1 MRKHN
6 ILLSGVTALSLLVGV
21 TAIGTGSHVSAQTES
36 GAGLKFIGRWNSTSG
51 LGGAEISAYD
61 PASQRLFV
69 TNGATNQIDIVNI
82 SNPRKPIKVT
92 SIDLAA
98 KGVTGVQSVAVKDGL
113 VAVAATMAKAQYS
126 GRIFFA
132 NIDGVLHKGVPDGV
146 EVGALPDHV
155 SFTPD
160 GNYVL
165 VAGEGEPSSYCTD
178 ATTLFETQDPLGTVS
193 IIVVSGKKPVAT
205 TLDFKDFADRAGAI
219 VFQGGRIFGPKSTVA
234 QDLEP
239 EYITSSAD
247 SKYAYVTLQE
257 NNAIATVDLGT
268 KKIIQISGL
277 GYKSYNSD
285 GKGLDALADGT
296 ALIAKQNVMG
306 MYQPD
311 AIASLTSNGDT
322 YLVTANE
329 GDAREW
335 PCLLGGTDGAKAEK
349 EAQKISSIYDSTD
362 STITAVNTA
371 VPSLEGTQ
379 FAPAN
384 PQVAT
389 ITSKTK
395 VKTLYTFGTRSFSI
409 WKANNLEGVDSADL
423 KWDSG
428 DAIEKITSTMRP
440 AFFNADWNTTSG
452 YINGVD
458 ARSTKKGPEPEG
470 IAVGEA
476 YGTKWIVVG
485 LERDGGLLLYDATNP
500 EAPTFVDY
508 INTSNPSGNLL
519 AGKYS
524 ATAGDVSP
532 EGIQFVTPD
541 DSPTGKALVLVSYEL
556 SGTVGIYE
564 IPQKLPGSPRN
575 VVARAAAGKIVVSY
589 KPTKT
594 IGWTGQLWYS
604 AVCKSSLGTV
614 KATSTRNSIALDIP
628 ASKRGTTFSCNV
640 FANSALGAG
649 VSVKTLPV
657 SVK

>member
-6 ILLSGVTALSLLVGV
+6 ILLSGVTAVALLVGAS
-21 TAIGTGSHVSAQTES
+21 AIGTGSHVSAQTED

-51 LGGAEISAYD
+51 VGGAEISAYD

-82 SNPRKPIKVT
+82 SNPRKPVKVT

-98 KGVTGVQSVAVKDGL
+98 KGVTGIQSVAVKDGL
-113 VAVAATMAKAQYS
+113 VAVAATMAKAQNN

-132 NIDGVLHKGVPDGV
+132 NIDGVLQANVSDGV

-160 GNYVL
+160 GNYLL
-165 VAGEGEPSSYCTD
+165 VAGEGEPSSYCSD
-178 ATTLFETQDPLGTVS
+178 ATTLFDTQDPLGTVS
-193 IIVVSGKKPVAT
+193 IIDVSVAKPVAK
-205 TLDFKDFADRAGAI
+205 TLDFKSFAERAGAI
-219 VFQGGRIFGPKSTVA
+219 VFQGGRVFGPKSSVA

-247 SKYAYVTLQE
+247 SKFAYVTLQE

-268 KKIIQISGL
+268 KEIIQISGL

-311 AIASLTSNGDT
+311 AIATLTANDTT

-329 GDAREW
+329 GDAREY
-335 PCLLGGTDGAKAEK
+335 PCFLGGTDGAKAEK

-362 STITAVNTA
+362 ATITAVNTA

-384 PQVAT
+384 AQVAK
-389 ITSKTK
+389 IDKNTK
-395 VKTLYTFGTRSFSI
+395 VKTLYTFGTRSFSV

-428 DAIEKITSTMRP
+428 DAIEKITSTVRP

-452 YINGVD
+452 YVNGVD

-470 IAVGEA
+470 IAVGQA
-476 YGTKWIVVG
+476 YGTNWIVVG

-508 INTSNPSGNLL
+508 INTSNPGGNLL

-532 EGIQFVTPD
+532 EGIVFVSPE
-541 DSPTGKALVLVSYEL
+541 DSPTGNALVLASYEL

-575 VVARAAAGKIVVSY
+575 VVARASKEKIVVTY

-594 IGWTGQLWYS
+594 IGWSGQLWYS
-604 AVCKSSLGTV
+604 AICRSSKGTV
-614 KATSTRNSIALDIP
+614 KATSTRNSIVLDVP
-628 ASKRGTTFSCNV
+628 ASQRGATYKCNV
-640 FANSALGAG
+640 AALSALGSG
-649 VSVKTLPV
+649 VSVKALPV

>member
-6 ILLSGVTALSLLVGV
+6 ILLSGVTAVALLVGAS
-21 TAIGTGSHVSAQTES
+21 AIGTGSHVSAQTEN

-51 LGGAEISAYD
+51 VGGAEISAYD

-92 SIDLAA
+92 SIDLAE

-113 VAVAATMAKAQYS
+113 VAVAATMAKAQNN

-132 NIDGVLHKGVPDGV
+132 NIDGVLQANVADGV

-165 VAGEGEPSSYCTD
+165 VAGEGEPSTYCSD
-178 ATTLFETQDPLGTVS
+178 ATTLFDTQDPLGTVS
-193 IIVVSGKKPVAT
+193 IIDVSVAKPVAK
-205 TLDFKDFADRAGAI
+205 TLDFKNFAERAGAI
-219 VFQGGRIFGPKSTVA
+219 VFQGGRIFGPKSSVA

-257 NNAIATVDLGT
+257 NNAIATVDLGS
-268 KKIIQISGL
+268 KEIIQISGL

-285 GKGLDALADGT
+285 GKGLDAISDGT

-311 AIASLTSNGDT
+311 GIATLTANDTT

-329 GDAREW
+329 GDAREY
-335 PCLLGGTDGAKAEK
+335 PCFLGGTDGAKAEK
-349 EAQKISSIYDSTD
+349 EAQKISGVYDSTD

-371 VPSLEGTQ
+371 VGSLEVTQ

-384 PQVAT
+384 AQVAKIDT
-389 ITSKTK
+389 KTK
-395 VKTLYTFGTRSFSI
+395 VKTAYTFGTRSFSV

-428 DAIEKITSTMRP
+428 DAFEKITSTVRP

-470 IAVGEA
+470 IAVGQA
-476 YGTKWIVVG
+476 YGTNWIVVG

-524 ATAGDVSP
+524 STAGDVSP

-541 DSPTGKALVLVSYEL
+541 DSPTGKAMVLVSYEL

-575 VVARAAAGKIVVSY
+575 VVARGGNGMIKVSY
-589 KPTKT
+589 KSTKT

-604 AVCKSSLGTV
+604 AVCRSSKGTV
-614 KATSTRNSIALDIP
+614 KATSTRNSIVLDIP
-628 ASKRGTTFSCNV
+628 TSKRGATYKCNV
-640 FANSALGAG
+640 SALSALGSG
-649 VSVKTLPV
+649 ESVKALPV
-657 SVK
+657 VVK

>member
-6 ILLSGVTALSLLVGV
+6 ILLSGVTAVALLVGAS
-21 TAIGTGSHVSAQTES
+21 AIGTGSHVSAQTED
-36 GAGLKFIGRWNSTSG
+36 GAGLKYIGRWNSTSG
-51 LGGAEISAYD
+51 VGGAEISAYD

-113 VAVAATMAKAQYS
+113 VAVAATMAKAQNN

-132 NIDGVLHKGVPDGV
+132 NIDGVLQANVADGV

-178 ATTLFETQDPLGTVS
+178 ATTLFDTQDPLGTVS
-193 IIVVSGKKPVAT
+193 IIDVSGVKPVAK
-205 TLDFKDFADRAGAI
+205 TLDFKNFAERAGAI
-219 VFQGGRIFGPKSTVA
+219 VFQGGRIFGPKSSVA

-257 NNAIATVDLGT
+257 NNAIATVDLGS
-268 KKIIQISGL
+268 KEIIQISGL
-277 GYKSYNSD
+277 GYKSFNSD

-311 AIASLTSNGDT
+311 AIATLTANDTT

-335 PCLLGGTDGAKAEK
+335 PCFLGGTDGAKAEK
-349 EAQKISSIYDSTD
+349 EAQKISGVYDSTD

-371 VPSLEGTQ
+371 VGSLEVTQ

-384 PQVAT
+384 AQVAK
-389 ITSKTK
+389 IDKNTK
-395 VKTLYTFGTRSFSI
+395 VKTAYTFGTRSFSV

-428 DAIEKITSTMRP
+428 DAIEKITSTERS

-452 YINGVD
+452 YVNGVD

-470 IAVGEA
+470 IAVGQA
-476 YGTKWIVVG
+476 YGTNWIVVG

-508 INTSNPSGNLL
+508 INTSNPGGNLL

-524 ATAGDVSP
+524 STAGDVSP

-541 DSPTGKALVLVSYEL
+541 DSPTGKAMVLVSYEL

-564 IPQKLPGSPRN
+564 IPQKLPGSPRK
-575 VVARAAAGKIVVSY
+575 VVARGGNGMIKVSY

-604 AVCKSSLGTV
+604 AVCTSSKGTV
-614 KATSTRNSIALDIP
+614 KGTSTRNSIVLDIP
-628 ASKRGTTFSCNV
+628 ASKRGATYKCNV
-640 FANSALGAG
+640 SALSALGSG
-649 VSVKTLPV
+649 ESVKALPV
-657 SVK
+657 VVK

>member
-6 ILLSGVTALSLLVGV
+6 ILLSGVTAVAFLVGAS
-21 TAIGTGSHVSAQTES
+21 AIGTGSHVSAQTEN
-36 GAGLKFIGRWNSTSG
+36 GAGFKYIGRWNSTSG
-51 LGGAEISAYD
+51 VGGAEISAYD

-82 SNPRKPIKVT
+82 SNPSKPIKVS

-113 VAVAATMAKAQYS
+113 VAVAATMAKAQYN

-132 NIDGVLHKGVPDGV
+132 NIDGVLQANVVDGV

-165 VAGEGEPSSYCTD
+165 VAGEGEPSTYCTD
-178 ATTLFETQDPLGTVS
+178 ATTLFDTQDPLGTVS
-193 IIVVSGKKPVAT
+193 IIDVSVPKPLAT
-205 TLDFKDFADRAGAI
+205 TLDFKSFAERAGAI

-239 EYITSSAD
+239 EYIAASAD

-257 NNAIATVDLGT
+257 NNAIATIDLGS

-285 GKGLDALADGT
+285 GKGLDAISDGT

-311 AIASLTSNGDT
+311 GIATLTANDTT
-322 YLVTANE
+322 YLITANE
-329 GDAREW
+329 GDAREY

-349 EAQKISSIYDSTD
+349 EAQKISGVYDSTD
-362 STITAVNTA
+362 SGITAVNTA
-371 VPSLEGTQ
+371 VGSLEVTQ

-384 PQVAT
+384 AQVAK
-389 ITSKTK
+389 ITSATK
-395 VKTLYTFGTRSFSI
+395 VKTAYTFGTRSFSV
-409 WKANNLEGVDSADL
+409 WKANNLEGVDTADL

-428 DAIEKITSTMRP
+428 DAIEKITSTVRP
-440 AFFNADWNTTSG
+440 SYFNADWNTTSG
-452 YINGVD
+452 FVNAVD

-470 IAVGEA
+470 VAVGQA
-476 YGTKWIVVG
+476 YGTNWIVVG

-500 EAPTFVDY
+500 EAPVFVDY

-524 ATAGDVSP
+524 STAGDVSP
-532 EGIQFVTPD
+532 EGIVFVSPE
-541 DSPTGKALVLVSYEL
+541 DSPTGKALVLASYEL

-564 IPQKLPGSPRN
+564 IPQKLPGTPRN
-575 VVARAAAGKIVVSY
+575 VIARGGNGKIMVSY

-604 AVCKSSLGTV
+604 AVCRSSKGTV
-614 KATSTRNSIALDIP
+614 KATSTRNSIVLDIP
-628 ASKRGTTFSCNV
+628 ASKRGATYKCNMSAV
-640 FANSALGAG
+640 SALGSG
-649 VSVKTLPV
+649 ESVKALPV
-657 SVK
+657 VVK

>member
-6 ILLSGVTALSLLVGV
+6 ILLSGVTAVALLVGAS
-21 TAIGTGSHVSAQTES
+21 AIGTGSHVSAQTED
-36 GAGLKFIGRWNSTSG
+36 GAGLKYIGRWNSTSG
-51 LGGAEISAYD
+51 VGGAEISAYD

-113 VAVAATMAKAQYS
+113 VAVAATMAKAQYN

-132 NIDGVLHKGVPDGV
+132 NIDGVLQANVADGV

-178 ATTLFETQDPLGTVS
+178 ATTLFDTQDPLGTVS
-193 IIVVSGKKPVAT
+193 IIDVSGVKPVAK
-205 TLDFKDFADRAGAI
+205 TLDFKNFAERAGAI
-219 VFQGGRIFGPKSTVA
+219 VFQGGRIFGPKSSVA

-257 NNAIATVDLGT
+257 NNAIATVDLGS
-268 KKIIQISGL
+268 KEIIQISGL
-277 GYKSYNSD
+277 GYKSFNSD

-311 AIASLTSNGDT
+311 AIATLTANDTT

-335 PCLLGGTDGAKAEK
+335 PCFLGGTDGAKAEK
-349 EAQKISSIYDSTD
+349 EAQKISGVYDSTD

-371 VPSLEGTQ
+371 VGSLEVTQ

-384 PQVAT
+384 AQVAK
-389 ITSKTK
+389 IDKNTK
-395 VKTLYTFGTRSFSI
+395 VKTAYTFGTRSFSV

-428 DAIEKITSTMRP
+428 DAIEKITSTERP

-452 YINGVD
+452 YVNGVD

-470 IAVGEA
+470 IAVGQA
-476 YGTKWIVVG
+476 YGTNWIVVG

-508 INTSNPSGNLL
+508 INTSNPGGNLL

-524 ATAGDVSP
+524 STAGDVSP
-532 EGIQFVTPD
+532 EGIVFVSPE
-541 DSPTGKALVLVSYEL
+541 DSPTGKAMVLVSYEL

-575 VVARAAAGKIVVSY
+575 VVARGGNGMIKVSY

-604 AVCKSSLGTV
+604 AVCRSSKGTV
-614 KATSTRNSIALDIP
+614 KATSTRNSIVLDIP
-628 ASKRGTTFSCNV
+628 TSKRGATYKCNV
-640 FANSALGAG
+640 SALSALGSG
-649 VSVKTLPV
+649 ESVKALPV
-657 SVK
+657 VVK

>member
-6 ILLSGVTALSLLVGV
+6 ILLSGVTAVALLVGAS
-21 TAIGTGSHVSAQTES
+21 AIGTGSHVSAQTEDGS
-36 GAGLKFIGRWNSTSG
+36 GLKYIGRWNSTSG
-51 LGGAEISAYD
+51 VGGAEISAYD

-82 SNPRKPIKVT
+82 SNPRKPVKVT

-113 VAVAATMAKAQYS
+113 VVVAATMAKAQNN

-132 NIDGVLHKGVPDGV
+132 NIDGVLQANVVDGV

-165 VAGEGEPSSYCTD
+165 VAGEGEPSTYCSD
-178 ATTLFETQDPLGTVS
+178 ATTLFDTQDPLGTVS
-193 IIVVSGKKPVAT
+193 IIDVSVAKPVAK
-205 TLDFKDFADRAGAI
+205 TLDFKNFAERAGAI
-219 VFQGGRIFGPKSTVA
+219 VFQGGRIFGPKSSVA

-257 NNAIATVDLGT
+257 NNAIATVDLGS
-268 KKIIQISGL
+268 KEIIQISGL

-285 GKGLDALADGT
+285 GKGLDAISDGT

-311 AIASLTSNGDT
+311 GIATLTANDTT

-329 GDAREW
+329 GDAREY
-335 PCLLGGTDGAKAEK
+335 PCFLGGTDGAKAEK
-349 EAQKISSIYDSTD
+349 EAQKISGVYDSTD

-371 VPSLEGTQ
+371 VGSLEVTQ

-384 PQVAT
+384 AQVAK
-389 ITSKTK
+389 IDKNTK
-395 VKTLYTFGTRSFSI
+395 VKTAYTFGTRSFSV

-428 DAIEKITSTMRP
+428 DAIEKITSTVRP
-440 AFFNADWNTTSG
+440 AFFNADWNTTTG
-452 YINGVD
+452 FVNGVD
-458 ARSTKKGPEPEG
+458 ARSLKKGPEPEG
-470 IAVGEA
+470 VAVGEA
-476 YGTKWIVVG
+476 YGTNWIVVG

-508 INTSNPSGNLL
+508 INTSNPGGNLL

-524 ATAGDVSP
+524 STAGDVSP
-532 EGIQFVTPD
+532 EGIVFVSPE
-541 DSPTGKALVLVSYEL
+541 DSPTGKALVLASYEL

-564 IPQKLPGSPRN
+564 IPQKLPGSPRK
-575 VVARAAAGKIVVSY
+575 VVARGGSGMIEVSY

-604 AVCKSSLGTV
+604 AVCRSGKGTV
-614 KATSTRNSIALDIP
+614 KATSTRNSIVLDIP
-628 ASKRGTTFSCNV
+628 ASKRGATYKCNV
-640 FANSALGAG
+640 SAVSALGSG
-649 VSVKTLPV
+649 ESVKALPV
-657 SVK
+657 VVK

>member
-6 ILLSGVTALSLLVGV
+6 ILLSGVTAVAFLVGAS
-21 TAIGTGSHVSAQTES
+21 AIGTGSHVSAQTED

-51 LGGAEISAYD
+51 VGGAEISAYD

-113 VAVAATMAKAQYS
+113 VAVAATMAKAQYN

-132 NIDGVLHKGVPDGV
+132 NIDGVLQANVTDGV

-165 VAGEGEPSSYCTD
+165 VAGEGEPSTYCSD
-178 ATTLFETQDPLGTVS
+178 ATTLFDTQDPLGTVS
-193 IIVVSGKKPVAT
+193 IIDVSIAKPVAK
-205 TLDFKDFADRAGAI
+205 TLDFKNFAERAGAI
-219 VFQGGRIFGPKSTVA
+219 VFQGGRIFGPKSSVA

-257 NNAIATVDLGT
+257 NNAIATVDLGS
-268 KKIIQISGL
+268 KEIIQISGL

-311 AIASLTSNGDT
+311 GIATLTANDTT

-329 GDAREW
+329 GDAREY
-335 PCLLGGTDGAKAEK
+335 PCFLGGTDGAKAEK
-349 EAQKISSIYDSTD
+349 EAQKISGVYDSTD

-371 VPSLEGTQ
+371 VGSLEVTQ

-384 PQVAT
+384 AQVAK
-389 ITSKTK
+389 ITSATK
-395 VKTLYTFGTRSFSI
+395 VKTAYTFGTRSFSV
-409 WKANNLEGVDSADL
+409 WKANNLQGVDTADL

-428 DAIEKITSTMRP
+428 DAIEKITSTVRP

-470 IAVGEA
+470 IAVGQA
-476 YGTKWIVVG
+476 YGTNWIVVG

-500 EAPTFVDY
+500 EAPVFVDY

-524 ATAGDVSP
+524 STAGDVSP
-532 EGIQFVTPD
+532 EGIVFVSPE
-541 DSPTGKALVLVSYEL
+541 DSPTGKALVLASYEL

-564 IPQKLPGSPRN
+564 IPQKLPGTPRN
-575 VVARAAAGKIVVSY
+575 VIARGGNGKIMVSY

-604 AVCKSSLGTV
+604 AVCRSSKGTV
-614 KATSTRNSIALDIP
+614 KATSTRNSIVLDIP
-628 ASKRGTTFSCNV
+628 ASKRGATYKCNMSAV
-640 FANSALGAG
+640 SALGSG
-649 VSVKTLPV
+649 ESVKALPV
-657 SVK
+657 VVK

>member
-6 ILLSGVTALSLLVGV
+6 ILLSGVTAVAFLVGAS
-21 TAIGTGSHVSAQTES
+21 AIGTGSHVSAQTEN
-36 GAGLKFIGRWNSTSG
+36 GAGFKYIGRWNSTSG
-51 LGGAEISAYD
+51 IGGAEISAYD

-82 SNPRKPIKVT
+82 SNPSKPIKVS

-113 VAVAATMAKAQYS
+113 VAVAATMAKAQYN

-132 NIDGVLHKGVPDGV
+132 NIDGVLQANVADGV

-165 VAGEGEPSSYCTD
+165 VAGEGEPSTYCTD
-178 ATTLFETQDPLGTVS
+178 ATTLFDTQDPLGTVS
-193 IIVVSGKKPVAT
+193 IIDVSVPKPLAT
-205 TLDFKDFADRAGAI
+205 TLDFKSFAERAGAI

-239 EYITSSAD
+239 EYIAASAD

-257 NNAIATVDLGT
+257 NNAIATVDLGS

-285 GKGLDALADGT
+285 GKGLDAISDGT

-311 AIASLTSNGDT
+311 GIATLTANDTT
-322 YLVTANE
+322 YLITANE
-329 GDAREW
+329 GDAREY

-349 EAQKISSIYDSTD
+349 EAQKISGVYDSTD
-362 STITAVNTA
+362 SGITAVNTA
-371 VPSLEGTQ
+371 VGSLEVTQ

-384 PQVAT
+384 AQVAK
-389 ITSKTK
+389 ITSATK
-395 VKTLYTFGTRSFSI
+395 VKTAYTFGTRSFSV
-409 WKANNLEGVDSADL
+409 WKANNLEGVDTADL

-428 DAIEKITSTMRP
+428 DAIEKITSTVRP
-440 AFFNADWNTTSG
+440 SYFNADWNTTSG
-452 YINGVD
+452 FVNAVD

-470 IAVGEA
+470 VAVGQA
-476 YGTKWIVVG
+476 YGTNWIVVG

-500 EAPTFVDY
+500 EAPVFVDY

-524 ATAGDVSP
+524 STAGDVSP
-532 EGIQFVTPD
+532 EGIVFVSPE
-541 DSPTGKALVLVSYEL
+541 DSPTGKALVLASYEL

-564 IPQKLPGSPRN
+564 IPQKLPGTPRN
-575 VVARAAAGKIVVSY
+575 VIARGGNGKIMVSY

-604 AVCKSSLGTV
+604 AVCRSSKGTV
-614 KATSTRNSIALDIP
+614 KATSTRNSIVLDIP
-628 ASKRGTTFSCNV
+628 ASKRGATYKCNMSAV
-640 FANSALGAG
+640 SALGSG
-649 VSVKTLPV
+649 ESVKALPV
-657 SVK
+657 VVK

>member
-113 VAVAATMAKAQYS
+113 VAVAATMAKAQYN

-132 NIDGVLHKGVPDGV
+132 NIDGVLQANVADGV

-165 VAGEGEPSSYCTD
+165 VAGEGEPSTYCTD
-178 ATTLFETQDPLGTVS
+178 ATTLFDTQDPLGTVS
-193 IIVVSGKKPVAT
+193 IIDVSGVKPVAK
-205 TLDFKDFADRAGAI
+205 TLDFKNFAERAGAI

-257 NNAIATVDLGT
+257 NNAIATVDLGS
-268 KKIIQISGL
+268 KEIIQISGL

-311 AIASLTSNGDT
+311 GIATLTANDTT
-322 YLVTANE
+322 YLITANE
-329 GDAREW
+329 GDAREY

-349 EAQKISSIYDSTD
+349 EAQKISGVYDSTD
-362 STITAVNTA
+362 SGITAVNTA
-371 VPSLEGTQ
+371 VGSLEVTQ

-384 PQVAT
+384 AQVAK
-389 ITSKTK
+389 ITSATK
-395 VKTLYTFGTRSFSI
+395 VKTAYTFGTRSFSV
-409 WKANNLEGVDSADL
+409 WKANNLEGVDTADL

-428 DAIEKITSTMRP
+428 DAIEKITSTVRP
-440 AFFNADWNTTSG
+440 SYFNADWNTTSG
-452 YINGVD
+452 FVNAVD

-470 IAVGEA
+470 VAVGQA
-476 YGTKWIVVG
+476 YGTNWIVVG

-500 EAPTFVDY
+500 EAPVFVDY

-524 ATAGDVSP
+524 STAGDVSP
-532 EGIQFVTPD
+532 EGIVFVSPE
-541 DSPTGKALVLVSYEL
+541 DSPTGKALVLASYEL

-564 IPQKLPGSPRN
+564 IPEKLPGTPRN
-575 VVARAAAGKIVVSY
+575 VIARGGNGKIMVSY

-604 AVCKSSLGTV
+604 AVCRSSKGTV
-614 KATSTRNSIALDIP
+614 KATSTRNSIVLDIP
-628 ASKRGTTFSCNV
+628 ASKRGATYKCNMSAV
-640 FANSALGAG
+640 SALGSG
-649 VSVKTLPV
+649 ESVKALPV
-657 SVK
+657 VVK

>member
-6 ILLSGVTALSLLVGV
+6 ILLSGVTAVALLVGAS
-21 TAIGTGSHVSAQTES
+21 AIGTGSHVSAQTED
-36 GAGLKFIGRWNSTSG
+36 GAGLKYLGRWISTSG
-51 LGGAEISAYD
+51 VGGAEISAYD

-113 VAVAATMAKAQYS
+113 VAVAATMAKAQYN

-132 NIDGVLHKGVPDGV
+132 NIDGVLQANVADGV

-178 ATTLFETQDPLGTVS
+178 ATTLFDTQDPLGTVS
-193 IIVVSGKKPVAT
+193 IIDVSGVKPVAK
-205 TLDFKDFADRAGAI
+205 TLDFKNFAERAGAI
-219 VFQGGRIFGPKSTVA
+219 VFQGGRIFGPKSSVA

-257 NNAIATVDLGT
+257 NNAIATVDLGS
-268 KKIIQISGL
+268 KEIIQISGL
-277 GYKSYNSD
+277 GYKSFNSD

-311 AIASLTSNGDT
+311 AIATLTANDTT

-335 PCLLGGTDGAKAEK
+335 PCFLGGTDGAKAEK
-349 EAQKISSIYDSTD
+349 EAQKISGVYDSTD

-371 VPSLEGTQ
+371 VGSLEVTQ

-384 PQVAT
+384 AQVAK
-389 ITSKTK
+389 IDKNTK
-395 VKTLYTFGTRSFSI
+395 VKTAYTFGTRSFSV

-428 DAIEKITSTMRP
+428 DAIEKITSTERP

-452 YINGVD
+452 YVNGVD

-470 IAVGEA
+470 IAVGQA
-476 YGTKWIVVG
+476 YGTNWIVVG

-508 INTSNPSGNLL
+508 INTSNPGGNLL

-524 ATAGDVSP
+524 STAGDVSP
-532 EGIQFVTPD
+532 EGIVFVSPE
-541 DSPTGKALVLVSYEL
+541 DSPTGKAMVLVSYEL

-575 VVARAAAGKIVVSY
+575 VVARGGNGMIKVSY

-604 AVCKSSLGTV
+604 AVCRSSKGTV
-614 KATSTRNSIALDIP
+614 KATSTRNSIVLDIP
-628 ASKRGTTFSCNV
+628 TSKRGATYKCNV
-640 FANSALGAG
+640 SALSALGSG
-649 VSVKTLPV
+649 ESVKALPV
-657 SVK
+657 VVK

>member
-6 ILLSGVTALSLLVGV
+6 ILLSGVTAVALLVGAS
-21 TAIGTGSHVSAQTES
+21 AIGTGSHVSAQTED
-36 GAGLKFIGRWNSTSG
+36 GAGLKYLGRWNSTSG
-51 LGGAEISAYD
+51 VGGAEISAYD

-113 VAVAATMAKAQYS
+113 VAVAATMAKAQYN

-132 NIDGVLHKGVPDGV
+132 NIDGVLQANVADGV

-178 ATTLFETQDPLGTVS
+178 ATTLFDTQDPLGTVS
-193 IIVVSGKKPVAT
+193 IIDVSGVKPVAK
-205 TLDFKDFADRAGAI
+205 TLDFKNFAERAGAI
-219 VFQGGRIFGPKSTVA
+219 VFQGGRIFGPKSSVA

-257 NNAIATVDLGT
+257 NNAIATVDLGS
-268 KKIIQISGL
+268 KEIIQISGL
-277 GYKSYNSD
+277 GYKSFNSD

-311 AIASLTSNGDT
+311 AIATLTANDTT

-335 PCLLGGTDGAKAEK
+335 PCFLGGTDGAKAEK
-349 EAQKISSIYDSTD
+349 EAQKISGVYDSTD

-371 VPSLEGTQ
+371 VGSLEVTQ

-384 PQVAT
+384 AQVAK
-389 ITSKTK
+389 IDKNTK
-395 VKTLYTFGTRSFSI
+395 VKTAYTFGTRSFSV

-428 DAIEKITSTMRP
+428 DAIEKITSTERP

-452 YINGVD
+452 YVNGVD

-470 IAVGEA
+470 IAVGQA
-476 YGTKWIVVG
+476 YGTNWIVVG

-508 INTSNPSGNLL
+508 INTSNPGGNLL

-524 ATAGDVSP
+524 STAGDVSP
-532 EGIQFVTPD
+532 EGIVFVSPE
-541 DSPTGKALVLVSYEL
+541 DSPTGKAMVLVSYEL

-575 VVARAAAGKIVVSY
+575 VVARGGNGMIKVSY

-604 AVCKSSLGTV
+604 AVCRSSKGTV
-614 KATSTRNSIALDIP
+614 KATSTRNSIVLDIP
-628 ASKRGTTFSCNV
+628 TSKRGATYKCNV
-640 FANSALGAG
+640 SALSALGSG
-649 VSVKTLPV
+649 ESVKALPV
-657 SVK
+657 VVK

>member
-6 ILLSGVTALSLLVGV
+6 ILLSGVTAVAFLVGAS
-21 TAIGTGSHVSAQTES
+21 AIGTGSHVSAQTEN
-36 GAGLKFIGRWNSTSG
+36 GAGLKYIGRWNSTSG
-51 LGGAEISAYD
+51 VGGAEISAYD

-82 SNPRKPIKVT
+82 SNPSKPIKVS

-113 VAVAATMAKAQYS
+113 VAVAATMAKAQYN

-132 NIDGVLHKGVPDGV
+132 NIDGVLQANVVDGV

-165 VAGEGEPSSYCTD
+165 VAGEGEPSTYCTD
-178 ATTLFETQDPLGTVS
+178 ATTLFDTQDPLGTVS
-193 IIVVSGKKPVAT
+193 IIDVSVPKPLAT
-205 TLDFKDFADRAGAI
+205 TLDFKSFAERAGAI

-239 EYITSSAD
+239 EYIAASAD

-257 NNAIATVDLGT
+257 NNAIATIDLGS

-285 GKGLDALADGT
+285 GKGLDAISDGT

-311 AIASLTSNGDT
+311 GIATLTANDTT
-322 YLVTANE
+322 YLITANE
-329 GDAREW
+329 GDAREY

-349 EAQKISSIYDSTD
+349 EAQKISGVYDSTD
-362 STITAVNTA
+362 SGITAVNTA
-371 VPSLEGTQ
+371 VGSLEVTQ

-384 PQVAT
+384 AQVAK
-389 ITSKTK
+389 ITSATK
-395 VKTLYTFGTRSFSI
+395 VKTAYTFGTRSFSV
-409 WKANNLEGVDSADL
+409 WKANNLEGVDTADL

-428 DAIEKITSTMRP
+428 DAIEKITSTVRP
-440 AFFNADWNTTSG
+440 SYFNADWNTTSG
-452 YINGVD
+452 FVNAVD

-470 IAVGEA
+470 VAVGQA
-476 YGTKWIVVG
+476 YGTNWIVVG

-500 EAPTFVDY
+500 EAPVFVDY

-524 ATAGDVSP
+524 STAGDVSP
-532 EGIQFVTPD
+532 EGIVFVSPE
-541 DSPTGKALVLVSYEL
+541 DSPTGKALVLASYEL

-564 IPQKLPGSPRN
+564 IPQKLPGTPRN
-575 VVARAAAGKIVVSY
+575 VIARGGNGKIMVSY

-604 AVCKSSLGTV
+604 AVCRSSKGTV
-614 KATSTRNSIALDIP
+614 KATSTRNSIVLDIP
-628 ASKRGTTFSCNV
+628 ASKRGATYKCNMSAV
-640 FANSALGAG
+640 SALGSG
-649 VSVKTLPV
+649 ESVKALPV
-657 SVK
+657 VVK

>member
-6 ILLSGVTALSLLVGV
+6 ILLSGVTAVAFLVGAS
-21 TAIGTGSHVSAQTES
+21 AIGTGSHVSAQTEN
-36 GAGLKFIGRWNSTSG
+36 GAGFKYIGRWNSTSG
-51 LGGAEISAYD
+51 IGGAEISAYD

-82 SNPRKPIKVT
+82 SNPSKPIKVS

-113 VAVAATMAKAQYS
+113 VAVAATMAKAQYN

-132 NIDGVLHKGVPDGV
+132 NIDGVLQANVADGV

-165 VAGEGEPSSYCTD
+165 VAGEGEPSTYCTD
-178 ATTLFETQDPLGTVS
+178 ATTLFDTQDPLGTVS
-193 IIVVSGKKPVAT
+193 IIDVSVPKPLAT
-205 TLDFKDFADRAGAI
+205 TLDFKSFAERAGAI

-239 EYITSSAD
+239 EYIAASAD

-257 NNAIATVDLGT
+257 NNAIATVDLGS

-285 GKGLDALADGT
+285 GKGLDAISDGT

-311 AIASLTSNGDT
+311 GIATLTANDTT
-322 YLVTANE
+322 YLITANE
-329 GDAREW
+329 GDAREY

-349 EAQKISSIYDSTD
+349 EAQKISGVYDSTD
-362 STITAVNTA
+362 SGITAVNTA
-371 VPSLEGTQ
+371 VGSLEVTQ

-384 PQVAT
+384 AQVAK
-389 ITSKTK
+389 ITSATK
-395 VKTLYTFGTRSFSI
+395 VKTAYTFGTRSFSV
-409 WKANNLEGVDSADL
+409 WKANNLEGVDTADL

-428 DAIEKITSTMRP
+428 DAIEKITSTVRP
-440 AFFNADWNTTSG
+440 SYFNADWNTTSG
-452 YINGVD
+452 FVNAVD

-470 IAVGEA
+470 VAVGQA
-476 YGTKWIVVG
+476 YGTNWIVVG

-500 EAPTFVDY
+500 EAPVFVDY

-524 ATAGDVSP
+524 STAGDVSP
-532 EGIQFVTPD
+532 EGIVFVSPE
-541 DSPTGKALVLVSYEL
+541 DSPTGKALVLASYEL
-556 SGTVGIYE
+556 SGTVAIYE
-564 IPQKLPGSPRN
+564 IPQKLPGTPRN
-575 VVARAAAGKIVVSY
+575 VIARGGNGKIMVSY

-604 AVCKSSLGTV
+604 AVCRSSKGTV
-614 KATSTRNSIALDIP
+614 KATSTRNSIVLDIP
-628 ASKRGTTFSCNV
+628 ASKRGATYKCNMSAV
-640 FANSALGAG
+640 SALGSG
-649 VSVKTLPV
+649 ESVKALPV
-657 SVK
+657 VVK